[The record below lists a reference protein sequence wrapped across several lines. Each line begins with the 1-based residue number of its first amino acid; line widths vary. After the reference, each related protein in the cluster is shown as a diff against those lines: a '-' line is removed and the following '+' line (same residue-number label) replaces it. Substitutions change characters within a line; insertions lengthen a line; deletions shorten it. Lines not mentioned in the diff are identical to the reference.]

1 MLNNDISQLFTLI
14 KETVTDTD
22 ICSAGEFNWS
32 NIAGI
37 SKRQGVSA
45 MILDALESLKAEQR
59 PQNPLLMRWVVS
71 SLMVITQEEILA
83 FCVQCRCFIPH

>member
-59 PQNPLLMRWVVS
+59 HCLCDGLGKR
-71 SLMVITQEEILA
+71 
-83 FCVQCRCFIPH
+83 